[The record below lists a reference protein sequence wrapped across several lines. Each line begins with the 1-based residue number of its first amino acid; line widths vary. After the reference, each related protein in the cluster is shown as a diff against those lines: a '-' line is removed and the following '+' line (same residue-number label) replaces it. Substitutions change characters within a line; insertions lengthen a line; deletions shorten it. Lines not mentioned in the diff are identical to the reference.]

1 VHRRLAELS
10 ERAHEAA
17 KREDVRRLRQIEEAV
32 DEAAARLWGL
42 TDAELREIRRSLVEL
57 QGAEEIEE
65 EEE

>member
-1 VHRRLAELS
+1 
-10 ERAHEAA
+10 
-17 KREDVRRLRQIEEAV
+17 VRRLRQIEEAV